1 MNVLK
6 GQSGSVQCL
15 CWNSEIG
22 WLFSGKIDINIQ
34 AHSESPHVINQK
46 IVMRFPKALTS
57 GARMVRVMFQKF

>member
-22 WLFSGKIDINIQ
+22 WLFSGKINIQ
-34 AHSESPHVINQK
+34 AHSESPHVIKK